1 MRVKI
6 VKDPVEMA
14 KTILSSKICFLS
26 MVDQNGMPYNLPFN
40 FGFKDNYIY
49 LHSGLEG
56 KKIEILKNNP
66 NVCIAFS
73 NSEELAFQSEHVA
86 CSYFMRYK
94 SVLVFGKAEFI
105 EDNNEKMKALSIVMK
120 QYTGKEDFTYNA
132 PSVKNVLCFRV
143 STENMTGKAMGY

>member
-1 MRVKI
+1 MTKI
-6 VKDPVEMA
+6 
-14 KTILSSKICFLS
+14 IISSKICFVS
-26 MVDQNGMPYNLPFN
+26 MVDKNGMPYNLPFN
-40 FGFKDNYIY
+40 FGYKDNYIY

-73 NSEELAFQSEHVA
+73 NSEELAYQNEHVA

-94 SVLVFGKAEFI
+94 SVLILGKVEFI
-105 EDNNEKMKALSIVMK
+105 EDYNEKEKALSIVMRH
-120 QYTGKEDFTYNA
+120 YTGKEDFTFKA
-132 PSVKNVLCFRV
+132 PSVNNVLCFRV